1 MEEREAPNMTD
12 IVWVIFVLVV
22 GGLLGWY
29 WTSSHLRSDFLKQV
43 DEVKQQGARAAESAK
58 HRLSAQVAQ
67 KEHELST
74 LRSRLEEER
83 QATLV
88 TQSRLQADYK
98 RASEEKAQLEKATA
112 ELAETVNALRAE
124 LHAALVTQS
133 RLEADYK
140 RASEEKAQLE
150 KATAEL
156 TETVNVLRAELR
168 ALSEEGFRELEQFH
182 DIGASLKRA
191 IETYGQVV
199 GAMESRLQAEAQ
211 RLKELQGSAAPPSPS
226 VKPQGLRVAYGAPS
240 SVRRAGN
247 AQGGDGEV
255 APTIGTRES

>member
-1 MEEREAPNMTD
+1 MTD
-12 IVWVIFVLVV
+12 IVWVIFGLVLGV
-22 GGLLGWY
+22 LLGWY

-43 DEVKQQGARAAESAK
+43 DEVKQQGARAAESSK
-58 HRLSAQVAQ
+58 HKLSAQVAQ

-88 TQSRLQADYK
+88 TQSRL
-98 RASEEKAQLEKATA
+98 
-112 ELAETVNALRAE
+112 
-124 LHAALVTQS
+124 H
-133 RLEADYK
+133 ADYK

-156 TETVNVLRAELR
+156 TGTVNALRAESR

-191 IETYGQVV
+191 IETYGRVV
-199 GAMESRLQAEAQ
+199 GAMESRLQADAQ
-211 RLKELQGSAAPPSPS
+211 RLKELQVSAAPPSPPA
-226 VKPQGLRVAYGAPS
+226 KPQVLRVAYSAPD
-240 SVRRAGN
+240 SVRRGGN

-255 APTIGTRES
+255 APTIDTRES